1 MKAAR
6 KAKET
11 RVTRV
16 KAETERDIITDS
28 ESVIEVGVGSG
39 SLGSKIRW
47 GQIFMVQATHGVYFF
62 LLDRGRQRPV
72 GVDIRVRR
80 DFIFLHFEWC
90 PYLQCSGGPSDTA
103 VRIVSSIFSTR
114 GDVRGN

>member
-6 KAKET
+6 KAKER

-47 GQIFMVQATHGVYFF
+47 GADIYGTSNARG
-62 LLDRGRQRPV
+62 LLLLAGQR
-72 GVDIRVRR
+72 
-80 DFIFLHFEWC
+80 
-90 PYLQCSGGPSDTA
+90 TA
-103 VRIVSSIFSTR
+103 KAR
-114 GDVRGN
+114 